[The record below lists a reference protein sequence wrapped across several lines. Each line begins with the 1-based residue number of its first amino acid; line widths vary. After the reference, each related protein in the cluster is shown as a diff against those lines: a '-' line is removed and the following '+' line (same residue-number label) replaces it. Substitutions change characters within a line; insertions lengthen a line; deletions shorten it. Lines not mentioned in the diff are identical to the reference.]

1 MCREKSS
8 FKPLLVDPSKSLD
21 ERTSTCYGKPHSR
34 QLSLE
39 GYLVASPVVAPNACV
54 MGGQEETEGRWQG
67 PRGEAA
73 DVTASRERRFFV
85 DRNIYIIIII

>member
-1 MCREKSS
+1 MSREKSS

-21 ERTSTCYGKPHSR
+21 ERTSTYYGNSHSR

-39 GYLVASPVVAPNACV
+39 GYLVAPPAVAPNARS

-67 PRGEAA
+67 PKGGG
-73 DVTASRERRFFV
+73 VGF
-85 DRNIYIIIII
+85 IPLQ